1 MEAVLIIIILA
12 VILILVAR
20 RIPLVAREMKS
31 SGAGLLGGPDELSE
45 QKMVK
50 FETPENNGKKKRII
64 KKIRGVGKKEKKT
77 KDHLTID
84 DVLQKADEYL
94 SEKNREEAEK
104 LLING
109 LEIDPYNP
117 KIYNKLGIIYLE
129 QENYGDAKEAF
140 KTALRHDKF
149 NDLTYN
155 NLGLALFNQGRYVE
169 AIEAY
174 KKSIQLNSLI
184 PHRYIN
190 LGLTYSALRQYDKA
204 LDAYKKA
211 LVLDKDNADYGKLI
225 RETQDKIEEMKVE

>member
-1 MEAVLIIIILA
+1 METIVIIIILA
-12 VILILVAR
+12 VIFLLIAR
-20 RIPLVAREMKS
+20 KIPAVS
-31 SGAGLLGGPDELSE
+31 SEIKEIEAVGLGDGKKEE

-50 FETPENNGKKKRII
+50 FESPDAGARKRRQI
-64 KKIRGVGKKEKKT
+64 KIGGIPKKEKRT
-77 KDHLTID
+77 KDRLTIE
-84 DVLQKADEYL
+84 DVLIKADEL
-94 SEKNREEAEK
+94 IEKKEYEEAEK

-109 LEIDPYNP
+109 LEVDPHNP
-117 KIYNKLGIIYLE
+117 KIYNKLGIIYIE

-140 KTALRHDKF
+140 KTSLKYDKNNALTH
-149 NDLTYN
+149 N

-204 LDAYKKA
+204 LDSYKKA
-211 LVLDKDNADYGKLI
+211 LVLDKNNEDYERLI
-225 RETQDKIEEMKVE
+225 REVKDKIEEMKEE